1 MPPKHFLKATNRSI
15 ILNTIKSQG
24 PIARADIARY
34 TGLSPAGVT
43 GITAELIEEELVF
56 EKQEGDSRGGRRPIL
71 LALNSEGAYVV
82 GVKLA
87 EGSATFAL
95 TDLNAAVLRRHSVE
109 LDTRQ
114 PERVAAQ
121 LAEIV
126 CQLTEAAGMR
136 IDRLLGVGIG
146 LPGIVETATG
156 ICRVSPFDGWHQ
168 VAFAQLVED
177 KLGLSV
183 IIDNDVNTLTV
194 YERLYGAGRHV
205 DDFLVITVGRGVG
218 LGIVLDGQIYR
229 GARGGAGEFGH
240 TNVDPQGPLCNCGC
254 RGCLETFVGDAW
266 LLRHSALN
274 GLRVETPDA
283 LVQAA
288 NAGNTIALSVLRQA
302 GEVFGRSLANVI
314 NLLNPALILIS
325 GEGVRAGEHLFE
337 PMRQAI
343 RQHTFQP
350 LGEDVDIRIESL
362 HDDSWAR
369 GAACLVLDNIFASPN
384 LPVPNSR

>member
-1 MPPKHFLKATNRSI
+1 
-15 ILNTIKSQG
+15 
-24 PIARADIARY
+24 
-34 TGLSPAGVT
+34 
-43 GITAELIEEELVF
+43 
-56 EKQEGDSRGGRRPIL
+56 
-71 LALNSEGAYVV
+71 
-82 GVKLA
+82 
-87 EGSATFAL
+87 
-95 TDLNAAVLRRHSVE
+95 
-109 LDTRQ
+109 
-114 PERVAAQ
+114 
-121 LAEIV
+121 
-126 CQLTEAAGMR
+126 
-136 IDRLLGVGIG
+136 
-146 LPGIVETATG
+146 
-156 ICRVSPFDGWHQ
+156 
-168 VAFAQLVED
+168 
-177 KLGLSV
+177 
-183 IIDNDVNTLTV
+183 
-194 YERLYGAGRHV
+194 
-205 DDFLVITVGRGVG
+205 
-218 LGIVLDGQIYR
+218 
-229 GARGGAGEFGH
+229 
-240 TNVDPQGPLCNCGC
+240 
-254 RGCLETFVGDAW
+254 
-266 LLRHSALN
+266 LRHSALN